1 MPQMRL
7 RPGASAAISSAR
19 TDRLLP
25 AENLMPNGD
34 VAVRSLL
41 NATLPLMQAPPINLG
56 VICRWLGIEVY
67 SQPCHAFGALFLAGK
82 GRSILLVNSSQ
93 PQGRARFSVAHEL
106 GRFLTTLGTISTVTP
121 LMGLFGTVI
130 GMIEIFGSTSPG
142 GTNPQQL
149 AHGISVALYNTGF
162 GLIIAIPSLI
172 AYRHFRAQVDDF
184 VVEMEQQAIK
194 LVEVLHGERR

>member
-25 AENLMPNGD
+25 AENPMPNGD

-106 GRFLTTLGTISTVTP
+106 GHLLLRHAPVGHIGEPRDSDQERQADRFASEL
-121 LMGLFGTVI
+121 LMPADLLREDCRRLSFDVLCRRYRVSRQAMRIRLESI
-130 GMIEIFGSTSPG
+130 GRG
-142 GTNPQQL
+142 G
-149 AHGISVALYNTGF
+149 YF
-162 GLIIAIPSLI
+162 
-172 AYRHFRAQVDDF
+172 
-184 VVEMEQQAIK
+184 
-194 LVEVLHGERR
+194 